1 MTWTSRYFT
10 KRGTRMVGIYEGQ
23 RRVGYLPIGVFR
35 VIMEGDPAS
44 FDINETPDVIEVDEQ
59 VARLRRLLEE
69 PAIRM
74 VFDRMEQDAL
84 RAVQEPSTGRT
95 VSDIQDA
102 EMRDL
107 MRLRI
112 MVTLRRRCEHLARW
126 RLSLIHISEPTR
138 PY

>member
-10 KRGTRMVGIYEGQ
+10 KRGTGMVGIYEGQ

-35 VIMEGDPAS
+35 TIMEGDPAS
-44 FDINETPDVIEVDEQ
+44 FDISETPDVIEVDEQ

-84 RAVQEPSTGRT
+84 RAVQEPSNGRT
-95 VSDIQDA
+95 IRDIQDA

-107 MRLRI
+107 MRLRV

-126 RLSLIHISEPTR
+126 RPDAPLPEDES
-138 PY
+138 

>member
-126 RLSLIHISEPTR
+126 RPDAPLPEDES
-138 PY
+138 